1 MNLWAINRSVLAAGR
16 ENSPFL
22 LFSYSKD
29 IVGRVRSK
37 SLGVER
43 EWRNLPPLDRLSTRD
58 RRDTKETKAI
68 IPPAEGSDKV
78 PVENRDQTPFRYYF
92 FGQLVNRLRHPPRTG
107 PLVFVLFA

>member
-16 ENSPFL
+16 KNSPFL
-22 LFSYSKD
+22 LFSYSED

-58 RRDTKETKAI
+58 RRDTEETKAI
-68 IPPAEGSDKV
+68 IPPAGGSDKV
-78 PVENRDQTPFRYYF
+78 PVENRDQTPFRDYF
-92 FGQLVNRLRHPPRTG
+92 LGQLVNRLRHPPRTG